1 MQLGSSCAFI
11 SCKVVPYPLFAL
23 HGNGSASGK
32 GKGKGKEKGEE
43 KGIIFMNPTQ
53 SYTDTHQNQNQK
65 KKESKL
71 KKLCCDW
78 RRGSTSI
85 TPACCIHIAA
95 ESAVVTALPSSP
107 SIQEAS
113 LLLLKR
119 GNEEEQLNINII
131 DTVHN
136 NSELVTLEEE
146 IQEKERKRRKK
157 ISQAN
162 RGKVPWNKGRK
173 HSPETIARIK
183 ERTKLALQNP
193 KIRQKL
199 SLVRRSESKKTK
211 ESIRATFR
219 RGWEGRRQRLFLQE
233 ACLNDWKESIAEAA
247 RRGGDDEDELR
258 WDSYEVLKKTMQKKW
273 LQDVA
278 MKVAVE
284 KKLQQISA
292 CKSAEHKLKI
302 SEAIKAKWA
311 DPDYRQNVLTG
322 MHKVLAENCLRTPV
336 RTEKK
341 RNMTASNTITRD
353 KPPKAIS
360 QRLKTHPAARMCK
373 KEHTSPRK
381 RFPPS
386 YSDPLA
392 GEKLQMIRKLRANRT
407 AMELKRREATVRA
420 RLLIAEA
427 EKAAKTLEAAAVID
441 ASAQAFLS
449 ETRRLLDEAIHSV
462 QNAES
467 SRITNAPMQERI
479 SEIPTYTEMLQTD
492 NFVDSYEVAGSSL
505 PTSGGM
511 SSVHQKSLTA
521 SRPFYGNIALSAPEE
536 ILSNNKLSSRNL
548 CDHANADSHPISTRN
563 IGSAE
568 EPMSIDSAEGTV
580 LEGTSQE
587 VTGGDAMC
595 QVVNNCVATNIA
607 CMADKLEHTDWK
619 VEPLPAENIR
629 REILSSVGVNSLES
643 FSANNEYTGHGIA
656 LKSEATPIQTGKGD
670 VTTTDQKRKKWVCG
684 RLIEVKED

>member
-536 ILSNNKLSSRNL
+536 ILSNNKLSGRNL

-568 EPMSIDSAEGTV
+568 EPMSTDSAEGTV

>member
-233 ACLNDWKESIAEAA
+233 ACSNDWKESIAEAA

-568 EPMSIDSAEGTV
+568 EPMSTDSAEGTV

>member
-1 MQLGSSCAFI
+1 MQ
-11 SCKVVPYPLFAL
+11 
-23 HGNGSASGK
+23 
-32 GKGKGKEKGEE
+32 
-43 KGIIFMNPTQ
+43 Q
-53 SYTDTHQNQNQK
+53 
-65 KKESKL
+65 
-71 KKLCCDW
+71 
-78 RRGSTSI
+78 
-85 TPACCIHIAA
+85 
-95 ESAVVTALPSSP
+95 
-107 SIQEAS
+107 
-113 LLLLKR
+113 
-119 GNEEEQLNINII
+119 
-131 DTVHN
+131 
-136 NSELVTLEEE
+136 
-146 IQEKERKRRKK
+146 
-157 ISQAN
+157 
-162 RGKVPWNKGRK
+162 
-173 HSPETIARIK
+173 
-183 ERTKLALQNP
+183 
-193 KIRQKL
+193 
-199 SLVRRSESKKTK
+199 
-211 ESIRATFR
+211 
-219 RGWEGRRQRLFLQE
+219 
-233 ACLNDWKESIAEAA
+233 
-247 RRGGDDEDELR
+247 
-258 WDSYEVLKKTMQKKW
+258 KW
-273 LQDVA
+273 LQAVA
-278 MKVAVE
+278 MKKAME
-284 KKLQQISA
+284 KKPQRISS

>member
-568 EPMSIDSAEGTV
+568 EPMSTDSAEGTV

>member
-32 GKGKGKEKGEE
+32 GNVKE
-43 KGIIFMNPTQ
+43 KGIIFTNPTH
-53 SYTDTHQNQNQK
+53 SYTDTHQNQNQHQNQK

-71 KKLCCDW
+71 KKLSCDW

-85 TPACCIHIAA
+85 TPACCIHNAA
-95 ESAVVTALPSSP
+95 ESAVVTAMPSSP

-146 IQEKERKRRKK
+146 IHEKERKRRKK

-162 RGKVPWNKGRK
+162 RGKMPWNKGRK

-211 ESIRATFR
+211 ESIHATFR

-258 WDSYEVLKKTMQKKW
+258 WDSYEVLKKIMQQKW

-278 MKVAVE
+278 MKVAME

-322 MHKVLAENCLRTPV
+322 MHKVLAENCFRTPV

-341 RNMTASNTITRD
+341 HNVTASNAIKRD

-360 QRLKTHPAARMCK
+360 QRLKTHPVARMCR
-373 KEHTSPRK
+373 KEPTSPRK

-467 SRITNAPMQERI
+467 SRITNAPMQGRI

-492 NFVDSYEVAGSSL
+492 NFVDSYEVAGPSL
-505 PTSGGM
+505 LTSGGM

-536 ILSNNKLSSRNL
+536 ILSNNKLSDRNL
-548 CDHANADSHPISTRN
+548 CDHANADSHPISTHN

-629 REILSSVGVNSLES
+629 REIVSSGEVNSLES
-643 FSANNEYTGHGIA
+643 FYANNEYMGHGIA

-684 RLIEVKED
+684 RLIEVEED